1 MEEQIGNKISLQINI
16 AAAVGD
22 ITLTLQSPAKG
33 NPKCVKKNKKQ
44 KTKTIAIMLCCPYVM
59 DKSKELDL

>member
-33 NPKCVKKNKKQ
+33 NPKCVKKKPKK
-44 KTKTIAIMLCCPYVM
+44 KAIMLCCPYVM

>member
-33 NPKCVKKNKKQ
+33 NPKCVKKK
-44 KTKTIAIMLCCPYVM
+44 KTIAIMLCCPYVM
-59 DKSKELDL
+59 DKSKELDI